1 MYFAEQKKTLIKS
14 KRNRKWKIP
23 HTILERQNL
32 CISSYKNRKLKIKLM
47 SWSLQKKKEGIF
59 CVVYFVRRQF

>member
-23 HTILERQNL
+23 HTVLERQNL
-32 CISSYKNRKLKIKLM
+32 RFSSYKNRKLKVKL
-47 SWSLQKKKEGIF
+47 
-59 CVVYFVRRQF
+59 